1 MAIIPVPNCEAKPVT
16 GIDDGED
23 QLFTDD
29 FELEEDVQA
38 PTKDVSFS
46 KYPEVINQ
54 VSNVYVVTNSASLD
68 IREVS
73 NLNPTEEN
81 GVNLELNNEST
92 RGIQFRSQT
101 DNDSNQR
108 KVVAQPEVKSYNV
121 GFNKTSVNLGDI
133 NSWPDWM
140 RAFSAE
146 IIGLAE
152 DMKEKN

>member
-1 MAIIPVPNCEAKPVT
+1 MAIIPLPTCEAKPDT
-16 GIDDGED
+16 GVDDGED

-46 KYPEVINQ
+46 KNPEVINQ
-54 VSNVYVVTNSASLD
+54 VSNVYVVTNSAGLD
-68 IREVS
+68 IRES
-73 NLNPTEEN
+73 NHLNPTKEN
-81 GVNLELNNEST
+81 EVNLELNNEST
-92 RGIQFRSQT
+92 QGIQLTSQT
-101 DNDSNQR
+101 DNDLNQR
-108 KVVAQPEVKSYNV
+108 KVACQPEVESNNV

-146 IIGLAE
+146 MIGLAE